1 MIVVFNAL
9 PIILAG
15 SITGGSITPFN
26 IRATTA
32 AAEQANTVE
41 WLIQTDY

>member
-1 MIVVFNAL
+1 MIIVFNAL

-15 SITGGSITPFN
+15 SIAGSISPFN

-32 AAEQANTVE
+32 AAEQANMVE
-41 WLIQTDY
+41 WITQVDC